1 MLITLCGLPWQSVL
15 DLRDW
20 DEEGPEVDVNFDGL
34 LVGIGVKFGVNGR
47 NGAKK
52 IGGVGEDGGGEKF
65 VKFGERVLDST
76 PVVNSSQSAVRRWRK
91 LAFGRKEK

>member
-1 MLITLCGLPWQSVL
+1 
-15 DLRDW
+15 
-20 DEEGPEVDVNFDGL
+20 L

-65 VKFGERVLDST
+65 VKFGERVLDSHT
-76 PVVNSSQSAVRRWRK
+76 GCELVAVGSEALEEVGVRSKGEMRGGVLGTEADACVVGQDSSIRYEM
-91 LAFGRKEK
+91 G